1 MYIIARKIHFIHI
14 LCTQNMYFIFFYVH
28 KICSYIK
35 TTFLVLKTL
44 LLHLYEVKPKFGNNQ
59 WGFLY
64 TTKGCEFNFVHI
76 HISLFD

>member
-14 LCTQNMYFIFFYVH
+14 MYTKYVFYIFYVH

-35 TTFLVLKTL
+35 QLFKLKTL